1 MVSSTDCAEQVL
13 LAIPPLV
20 RALWQQLQEAT
31 TTAVTPAQ
39 FGLLTLLRQEPLT
52 STELAHKWGVSAP
65 TMSKMVQLLV
75 EHGWVTREEDPTD
88 RRRKILSLTP
98 EGLGL
103 HSSVYNAVCQS
114 VADSL
119 ADLSA
124 DQRAS
129 MAATLSLLLARLT

>member
-1 MVSSTDCAEQVL
+1 MTLSTECAEQIL

-20 RALWQQLQEAT
+20 RALWQHLQEAT
-31 TTAVTPAQ
+31 PTAITPAQ
-39 FGLLTLLRQEPLT
+39 FGLLTLLRQRPLT
-52 STELAHKWGVSAP
+52 STELAHKWGVAAP
-65 TMSKMVQLLV
+65 TMSKMVNLLV
-75 EHGWVTREEDPTD
+75 EHGWVAREEDPAD

-103 HSSVYNAVCQS
+103 HSSIYDAVCHN

-124 DQRAS
+124 EQQANI
-129 MAATLSLLLARLT
+129 AAGLGLLLARLT